1 MKSIDESWRFL
12 EDFYKSD
19 PTISQ
24 NINRILSF
32 TTDYPVCED
41 NFNIFFED
49 IMKLTHLNKDYLTYL
64 DFLCYVTREREKN
77 IDYLE
82 TALLNVVWSQITK
95 NKQINKENI
104 NDNLSKAYLIL
115 KSMGITLDW
124 ALYGGKSEYCFDHKS
139 ISLLQKGWSNF
150 VNKDWTDY
158 ICIYINKLIS
168 RILDDEQL
176 EELYPLTVFFIF
188 LRNEYEYSLKWQY
201 LRQKIESL
209 EVFYKQN
216 WSKIYLSVIHG
227 LYNRYEQNDPEI
239 IKWCKSIDSVEIHPL
254 IAKNII
260 KENHNIY
267 DLYDA
272 LFLKLNQGNGEIK
285 KRKYED
291 TEKYII
297 SNEVSDIDKQ
307 KRRLLLDYIFPY
319 NQIRMNDKFIDK
331 TNSDIELLRKGGYET
346 IQEKIENDENFLVN
360 ILNQMYLSFMIGN
373 DYKKY
378 YYDPEKNGKEF
389 FDYIQIDATKNK
401 NEEYDDNRV
410 LIYRNSL
417 TESGIFL
424 FIKSEEERI
433 IQSSVSEAFRHFQ
446 HANKDFMT
454 SNTIHEL
461 RKNLISLQEYILK
474 FYDFLENLNMPI
486 KNEDKDN
493 ILFFLREYIN
503 YLSNTENNIV
513 DNRTEIKTSIKLLK
527 NIEYRL
533 RYEDFDKIE
542 LEDCLNKINRNL
554 QKNSIKKMD
563 KLFNLCDIITEKEE
577 QIKSNLNILCSVDDK
592 GNATTIYLKDFLDKY
607 INLKSKDIK
616 WAKITWEMTLIDE
629 NCSFI
634 HNETIL
640 KNILNS
646 IIENAHRHGFEG
658 YECTSPTIHFNV
670 VEEDERIIMKICNNG
685 KPINT
690 TTEDYR
696 TNGVFNG
703 VTGHTGI
710 GGFQISRWAN
720 KYGGDVIVSKSD
732 KWNTEI
738 HLFLKK

>member
-12 EDFYKSD
+12 EDFFKSD

-24 NINRILSF
+24 NINRILSL

-41 NFNIFFED
+41 NFNVFFED
-49 IMKLTHLNKDYLTYL
+49 IMKLTHLSKDYLTYL

-139 ISLLQKGWSNF
+139 INYLQQGWSNF
-150 VNKDWTDY
+150 VNSNWKDY
-158 ICIYINKLIS
+158 IYKLIS
-168 RILDDEQL
+168 RILDDELL
-176 EELYPLTVFFIF
+176 EELYPLTIFFIF
-188 LRNEYEYSLKWQY
+188 LRNEYEYSLKGQY
-201 LRQKIESL
+201 LKQKIESL
-209 EVFYKQN
+209 EVFYKQD
-216 WSKIYLSVIHG
+216 WSKIYSSVING
-227 LYNRYEQNDPEI
+227 LYNRYEQKDPEI
-239 IKWCKSIDSVEIHPL
+239 IEWCKSIDSVEIHPL

-260 KENHNIY
+260 DKNKRNNLY
-267 DLYDA
+267 ALYDA
-272 LFLKLNQGNGEIK
+272 LFLKLNQENGDIK
-285 KRKYED
+285 KKKYED
-291 TEKYII
+291 TEKYIA
-297 SNEVSDIDKQ
+297 DKQ
-307 KRRLLLDYIFPY
+307 KRRLLLDYAFPY
-319 NQIRMNDKFIDK
+319 NQIQMNDKFIDK
-331 TNSDIELLRKGGYET
+331 AKRGIELLRKGGNET

-360 ILNQMYLSFMIGN
+360 ILNQMYLSFMMGN
-373 DYKKY
+373 EYKKY
-378 YYDPEKNGKEF
+378 YYDPENNGKEF

-401 NEEYDDNRV
+401 NKKYDDNRV

-417 TESGIFL
+417 TESGCFL

-433 IQSSVSEAFRHFQ
+433 VQSSVSEAFRHFQ

-461 RKNLISLQEYILK
+461 SKDLTSLKEFILK
-474 FYDFLENLNMPI
+474 FYDFVENLNIPI

-493 ILFFLREYIN
+493 VLYFLGEYIN
-503 YLSNTENNIV
+503 YLSNKENSLV
-513 DNRTEIKTSIKLLK
+513 DNRIEIKTSIKLLK
-527 NIEYRL
+527 NIEYKI

-542 LEDCLNKINRNL
+542 LEDCLNRVYRNL
-554 QKNSIKKMD
+554 QKNSIQKMD
-563 KLFNLCDIITEKEE
+563 KLLNLCDIITEKEE
-577 QIKSNLNILCSVDDK
+577 QIKSNLNILCSVEDK
-592 GNATTIYLKDFLDKY
+592 GNETTIILKDFLNKY
-607 INLKSKDIK
+607 INLKSKEIK

-629 NCSFI
+629 SCCFT

-670 VEEDERIIMKICNNG
+670 IEEDNRIIMKICNNG

-690 TTEDYR
+690 TTEEYR

-703 VTGHTGI
+703 ATGHTGI
-710 GGFQISRWAN
+710 GGYQISRWAN
-720 KYGGDVIVSKSD
+720 KYGGDVMVSKSD
-732 KWNTEI
+732 KWDTEI
-738 HLFLKK
+738 HLIIRK